1 MTETERYRDRD
12 VVYAGRPGEKM
23 VIRSANPTNY
33 FQAITAP
40 DACEPIDVDAK
51 LFLPP
56 ARGASPAVILAP
68 GSLGVGEN
76 IETHAATLLNEGFV
90 VCVIDPFGARTV
102 LSTVANQTQFSFA
115 ASAFDVVATLGAL
128 QQRPEIDPARIA
140 AQGHSR
146 GGAAVLIAA
155 CRQFADAV
163 GSTDASFAAV
173 YAVYPWCGH
182 QFREPF
188 VGSTRVRAIVGDL
201 DEWCSVQE
209 IQGQINAMRMG
220 GADAEVRVVPGAH
233 HSFDRAEAPNVIS
246 EARVARSTP
255 TVMLDDDGAMFD
267 PCTGLADPSLVDY
280 DLFVLALKQ
289 GFGTQGAT
297 IGSLEGQP
305 ELFTADMLEFHRKL
319 L

>member
-1 MTETERYRDRD
+1 M
-12 VVYAGRPGEKM
+12 
-23 VIRSANPTNY
+23 
-33 FQAITAP
+33 
-40 DACEPIDVDAK
+40 
-51 LFLPP
+51 
-56 ARGASPAVILAP
+56 
-68 GSLGVGEN
+68 
-76 IETHAATLLNEGFV
+76 
-90 VCVIDPFGARTV
+90 
-102 LSTVANQTQFSFA
+102 
-115 ASAFDVVATLGAL
+115 
-128 QQRPEIDPARIA
+128 
-140 AQGHSR
+140 
-146 GGAAVLIAA
+146 IAA

-163 GSTDASFAAV
+163 GSADARFAAV

-182 QFREPF
+182 QFREPY

-246 EARVARSTP
+246 EARVARSAP
-255 TVMLDDDGAMFD
+255 TVMLDNDGAMFD
-267 PCTGLADPSLVDY
+267 PRTGFADPSLVDY

-305 ELFTADMLEFHRKL
+305 ELFTADMLEFHRQL